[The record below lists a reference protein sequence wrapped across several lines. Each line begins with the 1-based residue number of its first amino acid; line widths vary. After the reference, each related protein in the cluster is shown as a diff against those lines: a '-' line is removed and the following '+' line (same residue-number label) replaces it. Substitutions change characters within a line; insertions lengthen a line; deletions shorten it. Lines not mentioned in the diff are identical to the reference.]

1 MGIDWTKIDWTN
13 TWLIAA
19 EIAVAL
25 IILVSVFFILRGR
38 RNRTAGLRDRFGPEY
53 GRAITTHGS
62 KSKAEGKLEDRETR
76 VAAMKIRQL
85 GATERER
92 FIADWQAVQSR
103 FLDHPKG
110 ALTEADELISALLL
124 ARGYPPAEFDQ
135 RAADISVNH
144 PQLVEY
150 YRTAHRAAI
159 RAGRGETTTE
169 ELRAALIQYRSL
181 FDELVQVDTLPVRNV
196 A

>member
-1 MGIDWTKIDWTN
+1 MQIEWTN
-13 TWLIAA
+13 IWLIAA

-25 IILVSVFFILRGR
+25 IVIGGVFFYLRGR
-38 RNRTAGLRDRFGPEY
+38 KHRTAGLRASFGPEY
-53 GRAITTHGS
+53 GRAVVAHGS

-76 VAAMKIRQL
+76 VEGLKIRQL

-110 ALTEADELISALLL
+110 AVTEADELISALLL
-124 ARGYPPAEFDQ
+124 ARGYPPSEFDQ

-144 PQLVEY
+144 PRLVEY
-150 YRTAHRAAI
+150 YRTAHGVAT
-159 RAGRGETTTE
+159 RAGRSETTTE
-169 ELRAALIQYRSL
+169 DLRNAMIQYRSL
-181 FDELVQVDTLPVRNV
+181 FDELVQVETAPVRNV

>member
-1 MGIDWTKIDWTN
+1 MTIDWTN

-19 EIAVAL
+19 EALVVLIVVAG
-25 IILVSVFFILRGR
+25 VFFYV
-38 RNRTAGLRDRFGPEY
+38 RNRKNRTKGLRARFGPEY
-53 GRAITTHGS
+53 GRAVVTHGS

-76 VAAMKIRQL
+76 VEALKIRQL

-92 FIADWQAVQSR
+92 FIADWQTVQSR

-110 ALTEADELISALLL
+110 AVTEADELISALLL

-135 RAADISVNH
+135 RAADISVSH
-144 PQLVEY
+144 PRLVQN
-150 YRTAHRAAI
+150 YRTAHGVAVRM
-159 RAGRGETTTE
+159 GRGEATTE
-169 ELRAALIQYRSL
+169 DLRAAMIEYRSL
-181 FDELVQVDTLPVRNV
+181 FDELVRVETMEVRNV